1 MEDKIV
7 ITLTREEVAVLNNV
21 LYKNIETLND
31 KVQGQQARIEYL
43 EKNKTFRN
51 SDKVLDCAKEL
62 FEDIS
67 KELAQC
73 DELWKKLRG
82 L

>member
-7 ITLTREEVAVLNNV
+7 ITLTREELAILNNV

-51 SDKVLDCAKEL
+51 SDKV
-62 FEDIS
+62 EDIS